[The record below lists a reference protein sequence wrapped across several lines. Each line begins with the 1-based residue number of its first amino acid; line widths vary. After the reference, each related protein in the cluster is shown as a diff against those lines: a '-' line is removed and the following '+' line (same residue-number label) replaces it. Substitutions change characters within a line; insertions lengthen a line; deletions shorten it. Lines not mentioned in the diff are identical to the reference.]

1 MRSQNNADRIAALFT
16 ELIELM
22 NRDDLTEVPMPRS
35 EPTPVL
41 LTVEEAAKRLHIG
54 RTRMFALLRSGEVDS
69 VQIGRL
75 RRVHPDALEEYA
87 TRLQNSTSEQ
97 RKSNDENPPH

>member
-1 MRSQNNADRIAALFT
+1 MHSQSNADRIAALFI
-16 ELIELM
+16 ELVELM
-22 NRDDLTEVPMPRS
+22 NKGDSTEGLTPRRES
-35 EPTPVL
+35 TPIL
-41 LTVEEAAKRLHIG
+41 LTVEEAAEKLHIG

-87 TRLQNSTSEQ
+87 NRLQNSTPEQ
-97 RKSNDENPPH
+97 RSSDDKDPPH